1 MTGDLVPRM
10 NMQPL
15 AKSRCD
21 ICGKGRSSGNHD
33 ACSRERQRK
42 WASKWQEY
50 EQEKEAA
57 HRSQRKRYA
66 R

>member
-1 MTGDLVPRM
+1 MTGDLIPKM
-10 NMQPL
+10 SMQSL
-15 AKSRCD
+15 ANSRCD

-42 WASKWQEY
+42 WASKWQDY
-50 EQEKEAA
+50 EEEKEAA
-57 HRSQRKRYA
+57 RWSQGKRYG